1 MANFNLNKVVLGGRL
16 TSEPE
21 LKTTPSGVSVIS
33 FTVAVNRRFSK
44 DGETQADFIR
54 VTAWRQT
61 AEFVSKFFHKG
72 SSICITGSIQTRS
85 WTDNNGTKRY
95 ETEVVADEAIFV
107 DSKSESSAQA
117 QKNSNSTYV
126 PESYGNIGGS
136 TEGSFQN
143 EAAEKLEQF
152 EDDELPF

>member
-117 QKNSNSTYV
+117 QKNNNAYV

>member
-107 DSKSESSAQA
+107 DSKSESSAQV
-117 QKNSNSTYV
+117 QKNNNAYV

>member
-1 MANFNLNKVVLGGRL
+1 MANFNLNKVILGGRL

-21 LKTTPSGVSVIS
+21 LKSTPSGVSVIS

-61 AEFVSKFFHKG
+61 AEFISKYFHKG
-72 SSICITGSIQTRS
+72 SSICISGSIQTRS
-85 WTDNNGTKRY
+85 WTDNNGQKRY

-107 DSKSESSAQA
+107 DSKSDSAAQA
-117 QKNSNSTYV
+117 QKANSSYV
-126 PESYGNIGGS
+126 PESYGTIGGS
-136 TEGSFQN
+136 TEGNFQN